1 MRPYKIEQ
9 SVVAYIEKEKTVKEK
24 INTKSLL
31 KFIICSL
38 IGITMFLV
46 PIPQN
51 GTFTTLLDYVK
62 SFLKN
67 LFGGSLSYILLVI
80 VAGSAI
86 MSLYD
91 YIFKPE
97 WIRKNHYLKKAF
109 STTPLYL
116 ISKLIG
122 AVVVVMVV
130 LGVGPEFITSV
141 DTGITMVDLC
151 CTLLC
156 IVIGFSFFLPFLTDC
171 GIMEFLG
178 VILKPVVRP
187 LFKVPGRA
195 SVDLIASWFGAS
207 NAAVILTREQYM
219 KGFYTKREAGY
230 IMTNFSLVSIPF
242 CLLVA
247 DTIGIANLF
256 PAFYLT
262 ICVVGILLAVI
273 IARIPPIRTLPDT
286 YQEQVGKQINEE
298 VPNEKGIFKY
308 ALEKSCERA
317 EKFTAKDV
325 ISGGFEVVVGMFF
338 DLIPIVLAWGTVALI
353 IATYTPVFDWISY
366 PMGLYLQLF
375 GVEEAFAVAP
385 ASLVGFTDMFIPAL
399 LITGIESVKTK
410 FIIGVLSLVQII
422 YLTEVGAIII
432 KSEIPLNFWK
442 LLILFLERTII
453 AIPLIVLM
461 TNLLL

>member
-1 MRPYKIEQ
+1 M
-9 SVVAYIEKEKTVKEK
+9 KEKSMNAK
-24 INTKSLL
+24 NLA

-38 IGITMFLV
+38 IGIGMFLIPV
-46 PIPQN
+46 PQ
-51 GTFTTLLDYVK
+51 GDSFTTLLDFVK
-62 SFLKN
+62 NFLSD
-67 LFGGSLSYILLVI
+67 LFGGSLQYILLVI
-80 VAGSAI
+80 IVVSAI

-91 YIFKPE
+91 FCCKPN

-109 STTPLYL
+109 TTTPLYL
-116 ISKLIG
+116 ISKVIG

-130 LGVGPEFITSV
+130 FNMGPEFVTSI
-141 DTGITMVDLC
+141 DTGATMIDLC
-151 CTLLC
+151 KTLLC
-156 IVIGFSFFLPFLTDC
+156 IVLGFSFFLPFLTDC

-178 VILKPVVRP
+178 VIMRPIVRP

-242 CLLVA
+242 CLMVA
-247 DTIGIANLF
+247 NTIGISNLF

-262 ICVVGILLAVI
+262 ICVVGIVLAVV

-286 YQEQVGKQINEE
+286 YQEQTGKMLDED
-298 VPNEKGIFKY
+298 VPKEQGTLNY
-308 ALEKSCERA
+308 ALELSCKRA
-317 EKFTAKDV
+317 EKFNAKTV
-325 ISGGFEVVVGMFF
+325 VSSGFEVVVGMFF
-338 DLIPIVLAWGTVALI
+338 DLIPIVIAWGTIALI

-366 PMGLYLQLF
+366 PMGWYLQLL

-385 ASLVGFTDMFIPAL
+385 ASLIGFTDMFIPAL
-399 LITGIESVKTK
+399 LITGVESVKTK

-442 LLILFLERTII
+442 LLVIFLERTII

-461 TNLLL
+461 ANILL

>member
-1 MRPYKIEQ
+1 M
-9 SVVAYIEKEKTVKEK
+9 KEKSMNAK
-24 INTKSLL
+24 NLA

-38 IGITMFLV
+38 IGIGMFLV
-46 PIPQN
+46 PVPQ
-51 GTFTTLLDYVK
+51 GDSFTTLLDFVK
-62 SFLKN
+62 NFLSD
-67 LFGGSLSYILLVI
+67 LFGGSLQYILLVI
-80 VAGSAI
+80 IVVSAL

-91 YIFKPE
+91 FFFKPE
-97 WIRKNHYLKKAF
+97 WIRKNHYLTKAF
-109 STTPLYL
+109 TTTPLYL
-116 ISKLIG
+116 ISKVIG

-130 LGVGPEFITSV
+130 FGFGPEFITSI
-141 DTGITMVDLC
+141 DTGATMIDLSK
-151 CTLLC
+151 TLLC
-156 IVIGFSFFLPFLTDC
+156 IVLGFSFFLPFLTDC

-178 VILKPVVRP
+178 VIMRPIVRP

-219 KGFYTKREAGY
+219 KGYYTKREAGY

-247 DTIGIANLF
+247 NTIGIANLF

-262 ICVVGILLAVI
+262 ICIVGVVLAVI
-273 IARIPPIRTLPDT
+273 GVRIPPIRTIPDT
-286 YQEQVGKQINEE
+286 YQEKTGKMIEE
-298 VPNEKGIFKY
+298 DVPKEQGTLRY
-308 ALEKSCERA
+308 ALELSCKRA
-317 EKFTAKDV
+317 EQFKAKTV

-338 DLIPIVLAWGTVALI
+338 DLIPIVIAWGTVALI

-366 PMGLYLQLF
+366 PMGWYMQLL

-385 ASLVGFTDMFIPAL
+385 ASLIGFTDMFIPAL
-399 LITGIESVKTK
+399 LITGVESVKTK

-442 LLILFLERTII
+442 LLIIFLERTII
-453 AIPLIVLM
+453 ALPLIVLM
-461 TNLLL
+461 ANIFV